1 MVLGVSI
8 AVFVALMVL
17 AFVGSAVQGL
27 VGFGFGV
34 IAAPVVAFLAPE
46 LVPAALIIGSLPLP
60 FMTLAREGR
69 AVDWKAVGWI
79 MVGTLPATL
88 VGAVIV
94 AAVPA
99 RTLQVIVGVV
109 VLLVAVAPMLK
120 IEPKRGVGT
129 LISAGAISSLGGT
142 TASIGGPPIAIALR
156 HETPAIARSTMAV
169 YFLMSSV
176 VSLASLGAV
185 GRLTL
190 TSWAVGLSMLP
201 AAFLGFVLSSVI
213 SHRFSQR
220 AFGLAVVW
228 FSTLAAVGLL
238 IRALT

>member
-1 MVLGVSI
+1 MILGISI
-8 AVFVALMVL
+8 AVFIALMVL
-17 AFVGSAVQGL
+17 AFVGAALQGL

-46 LVPAALIIGSLPLP
+46 LIPAALIIGSLPLP

-79 MVGTLPATL
+79 MVGTVPATL
-88 VGAVIV
+88 VGAAIV

-129 LISAGAISSLGGT
+129 LIGAGAISSLGGT

-156 HETPAIARSTMAV
+156 HETPALARSTMGV

-176 VSLASLGAV
+176 VTLASLGAV
-185 GRLTL
+185 GRLTSA
-190 TSWAVGLSMLP
+190 SWAVGLSMMP
-201 AAFLGFVLSSVI
+201 AVLLGFLLSSLI
-213 SHRFSQR
+213 AHRFSQR

-228 FSTLAAVGLL
+228 FSALAAVGLL